1 MSSSRGG
8 GGGRRGG
15 GAKSAHYSRRNSNQ
29 NWVIKSPIE
38 QQGSQLSSSS
48 LNSGEKDEALPVIAT
63 VQEPISE
70 FVREDRKP
78 HRNPIYPEGSQLSS
92 SSSLISGENVEE
104 VSSVREKVQEPISEF
119 NQKDLKPHQNRRN
132 SKRVPRNRRAYGVNG
147 NFEKKSEDEESSREV
162 VEDKLSGD
170 KEEEGVEK
178 VEGSGI
184 NDVWRRLEELQ
195 LGAEEPELSTE
206 QLRINDQAQ
215 EDELLALESI
225 FGDNVFVLDRRN
237 GLRSFQIHVHIEV
250 PDELT
255 VSVNLNSSGAL
266 GIPDDSSPEF
276 SYSLKVEHLPPIVLT
291 CLLPK
296 SYPSHLAPLFTIS
309 VQWLNSANVS
319 SLCSM
324 LDSIWKEQLG
334 QEVLYQWVEWL
345 HAFSLSHLQFDR
357 EIKLGF
363 CAERHIGD
371 RRAISG
377 TVSPEVD
384 IPSLKSYDEEQR
396 HENFRRNIHQCC
408 ICFSEFPGMEFVRL
422 PCQHFFCWNCMK
434 TYSDMHV
441 KEGTITKLL
450 CPEAKCGGMIPPGL
464 LKRLLGEVE
473 FERWESLMLQKTL
486 ESMKDVCYCPR
497 CETVCIEDED
507 QHAQCAKCFFSFC
520 TLCKEKRHVGVICMT
535 PEMKLLIL
543 QERQSSSQLKDS
555 QRQREKEM
563 INDILSMREIHRSA
577 KQCPSCK
584 MAISRTE
591 GCNKMVCDNCGA
603 YFCYRCNQA
612 IDGYEHFRDG
622 KCELFPP
629 EAIQMWEERINAR
642 QVIGQIQAQMLPN
655 RAHPCPNC
663 HQMNVKASNNNHIFC
678 WACQNHYCYLCGK
691 TVKRSSQHYG
701 PKGCKQHTADE

>member
-1 MSSSRGG
+1 MSSSRGRGRKG
-8 GGGRRGG
+8 GS
-15 GAKSAHYSRRNSNQ
+15 KSTHQ
-29 NWVIKSPIE
+29 NWVIKSPIDP
-38 QQGSQLSSSS
+38 QLSSS
-48 LNSGEKDEALPVIAT
+48 LNSGKNLEFSPVI
-63 VQEPISE
+63 QEEPISE
-70 FVREDRKP
+70 FSPKD
-78 HRNPIYPEGSQLSS
+78 
-92 SSSLISGENVEE
+92 
-104 VSSVREKVQEPISEF
+104 
-119 NQKDLKPHQNRRN
+119 QKTHHNRRN
-132 SKRVPRNRRAYGVNG
+132 SKRVSRNRRAAYGEVNG
-147 NFEKKSEDEESSREV
+147 NLEKKPESEESCRDMSV
-162 VEDKLSGD
+162 LSSCVEEKLSCD
-170 KEEEGVEK
+170 SVEK
-178 VEGSGI
+178 VEGSNLHN
-184 NDVWRRLEELQ
+184 NDVDGVWRRLEELQ
-195 LGAEEPELSTE
+195 LGAEEPVLSPE

-215 EDELLALESI
+215 EDELLVLESI
-225 FGDNVFVLDRRN
+225 FGDNVFILDRRN

-255 VSVNLNSSGAL
+255 VSVNLSPSGAL
-266 GIPDDSSPEF
+266 GKADDSSPEF

-296 SYPSHLAPLFTIS
+296 SYPSHLPPHFTIS
-309 VQWLNSANVS
+309 VQWLNLAKIS

-345 HAFSLSHLQFDR
+345 HGSSLSHLQFDKD
-357 EIKLGF
+357 IKLGF
-363 CAERHIGD
+363 GAESHIGD
-371 RRAISG
+371 RCAISG

-384 IPSLKSYDEEQR
+384 IPALKSYDEEQR
-396 HENFRRNIHQCC
+396 HENFSRNLHQCC
-408 ICFSEFPGMEFVRL
+408 ICFNEFPGMEFVRL

-450 CPEAKCGGMIPPGL
+450 CPETKCGGMIPPGL

-520 TLCKEKRHVGVICMT
+520 TLCKEKRHVGVECMT

-543 QERQSSSQLKDS
+543 QERQNSSQLKDS
-555 QRQREKEM
+555 QRHREKEM

-591 GCNKMVCDNCGA
+591 GCNKMVCDNCGQ

-612 IDGYEHFRDG
+612 IDGYEHFREG
-622 KCELFPP
+622 NCELFPP

-655 RAHPCPNC
+655 HGHTCPIC
-663 HQMNVKASNNNHIFC
+663 RQMNAKVGNNNHIFC
-678 WACQNHYCYLCGK
+678 WACQNHYCYLCRK

>member
-1 MSSSRGG
+1 M
-8 GGGRRGG
+8 
-15 GAKSAHYSRRNSNQ
+15 
-29 NWVIKSPIE
+29 E
-38 QQGSQLSSSS
+38 
-48 LNSGEKDEALPVIAT
+48 E

-70 FVREDRKP
+70 FT
-78 HRNPIYPEGSQLSS
+78 
-92 SSSLISGENVEE
+92 
-104 VSSVREKVQEPISEF
+104 
-119 NQKDLKPHQNRRN
+119 QKDQRTHQNCMN
-132 SKRVPRNRRAYGVNG
+132 SKRVSRNGRA
-147 NFEKKSEDEESSREV
+147 KKSEDEESSIEV
-162 VEDKLSGD
+162 DGILTSCVEENLSGD
-170 KEEEGVEK
+170 SVDKA
-178 VEGSGI
+178 EGSGDVD
-184 NDVWRRLEELQ
+184 DVWRRLEELQ
-195 LGAEEPELSTE
+195 LGAVEPELSPE

-215 EDELLALESI
+215 EDELLVLESI
-225 FGDNVFVLDRRN
+225 FGDNVFILERRN
-237 GLRSFQIHVHIEV
+237 GLRFFQLHVHIEV

-255 VSVNLNSSGAL
+255 VSVNLSSSGAL

-276 SYSLKVEHLPPIVLT
+276 SYSLKVEYLPPVVLT

-296 SYPSHLAPLFTIS
+296 SYPSNLAPHFTIS
-309 VQWLNSANVS
+309 VQWLNSANIS

-324 LDSIWKEQLG
+324 LDSIWKELLG
-334 QEVLYQWVEWL
+334 QEILYQWVEWL
-345 HAFSLSHLQFDR
+345 HGSSLSHLQFDR

-363 CAERHIGD
+363 CAKSHIGD
-371 RRAISG
+371 RRAISR

-408 ICFSEFPGMEFVRL
+408 ICFNEFPGMEFVRL
-422 PCQHFFCWNCMK
+422 PCQHFFCLNCMK

-520 TLCKEKRHVGVICMT
+520 TLCKEKRHVGVTCMT
-535 PEMKLLIL
+535 PEIKLLIL
-543 QERQSSSQLKDS
+543 QERENSSQLKDS

-591 GCNKMVCDNCGA
+591 GCNKMVCDNCGQ

-612 IDGYEHFRDG
+612 ISGYEHFREG

-629 EAIQMWEERINAR
+629 EAIQVWEERINAR

-663 HQMNVKASNNNHIFC
+663 GQMNAKAGNNNHILC

-691 TVKRSSQHYG
+691 AVKRSSQHYG
-701 PKGCKQHTADE
+701 PRGCKQHTADE

>member
-1 MSSSRGG
+1 MSSSRGA
-8 GGGRRGG
+8 GR
-15 GAKSAHYSRRNSNQ
+15 KSTHQNSRRRLHHSNK
-29 NWVIKSPIE
+29 NWVIKSPLDP
-38 QQGSQLSSSS
+38 QGSQLSSSS
-48 LNSGEKDEALPVIAT
+48 SSSFNSGKNHELSHVIAT
-63 VQEPISE
+63 VQEPHQDSIDSQ
-70 FVREDRKP
+70 
-78 HRNPIYPEGSQLSS
+78 GSQLSS
-92 SSSLISGENVEE
+92 SLNSGKNLEFSPVIAT
-104 VSSVREKVQEPISEF
+104 SQEPISEF
-119 NQKDLKPHQNRRN
+119 IRKEQKPHQDSINQKGKNLEFSPVTEEKVQESTLEFVSKDRKPYQN
-132 SKRVPRNRRAYGVNG
+132 STG
-147 NFEKKSEDEESSREV
+147 KS
-162 VEDKLSGD
+162 
-170 KEEEGVEK
+170 VEK
-178 VEGSGI
+178 VEGSGLC
-184 NDVWRRLEELQ
+184 NDDVDDVWRRLEELQ
-195 LGAEEPELSTE
+195 LGAEEPELSPE

-225 FGDNVFVLDRRN
+225 FGENVFILDRRN
-237 GLRSFQIHVHIEV
+237 GLRCFQIHVYIEV

-255 VSVNLNSSGAL
+255 VSVNLSSSSALGTPDDNSS
-266 GIPDDSSPEF
+266 EF

-296 SYPSHLAPLFTIS
+296 SYPSHHAPHFTLS
-309 VQWLNSANVS
+309 VQWLNSANIS

-324 LDSIWKEQLG
+324 LDSIWKELAG
-334 QEVLYQWVEWL
+334 QEILYQWVEWL
-345 HAFSLSHLQFDR
+345 HGSSLSHLRFDQ

-363 CAERHIGD
+363 CAESYIGD

-384 IPSLKSYDEEQR
+384 VPSLKSYDEEQR

-408 ICFSEFPGMEFVRL
+408 ICFDEFPGMEFVRL
-422 PCQHFFCWNCMK
+422 PCQHFFCWNCVK
-434 TYSDMHV
+434 TYSDMHI

-473 FERWESLMLQKTL
+473 FERWESLILQKTL

-520 TLCKEKRHVGVICMT
+520 TLCRDKRHVGVTCMT
-535 PEMKLLIL
+535 PEMKLIIL
-543 QERQSSSQLKDS
+543 QERQNSSQLKDS
-555 QRQREKEM
+555 QRRREKEM
-563 INDILSMREIHRSA
+563 INDLLSMREINRSA

-612 IDGYEHFRDG
+612 ISGYDHFRDG
-622 KCELFPP
+622 NCELFPP
-629 EAIQMWEERINAR
+629 EAIQMWEERINVR

-655 RAHPCPNC
+655 RARPCPTC
-663 HQMNVKASNNNHIFC
+663 RQMNAKAGNNNHIFC

-691 TVKRSSQHYG
+691 TVKRCSQHYG

>member
-1 MSSSRGG
+1 MSNSR
-8 GGGRRGG
+8 G

-29 NWVIKSPIE
+29 NWVIKS
-38 QQGSQLSSSS
+38 SS
-48 LNSGEKDEALPVIAT
+48 LNSGEKDEALPVIAS
-63 VQEPISE
+63 VHEPTSL
-70 FVREDRKP
+70 FVREDR
-78 HRNPIYPEGSQLSS
+78 NPIYPKG
-92 SSSLISGENVEE
+92 SSLTSGETVE
-104 VSSVREKVQEPISEF
+104 VSSLTKKVQESTISEF
-119 NQKDLKPHQNRRN
+119 NKKNHKNRRN
-132 SKRVPRNRRAYGVNG
+132 SKRVSRNSRAYGVNG

-170 KEEEGVEK
+170 KEEKGVEK
-178 VEGSGI
+178 VEGSSI
-184 NDVWRRLEELQ
+184 DDVWRRLDELQ
-195 LGAEEPELSTE
+195 FGAEEPELSTE

-225 FGDNVFVLDRRN
+225 FGDSVFVLDRRN

-250 PDELT
+250 PGELT
-255 VSVNLNSSGAL
+255 VSVNLNSSGAH

-309 VQWLNSANVS
+309 VQWLNSANIS

-345 HAFSLSHLQFDR
+345 HASSLSHLQFDQ

-363 CAERHIGD
+363 GAERDIGD

-377 TVSPEVD
+377 IVSPEVD

-408 ICFSEFPGMEFVRL
+408 ICFNELPGMEFVRL

-473 FERWESLMLQKTL
+473 FERWESMMLQKTL

-520 TLCKEKRHVGVICMT
+520 TLCKEKRHVGVMCMT
-535 PEMKLLIL
+535 PQMKLLIL

-612 IDGYEHFRDG
+612 IDGYDHFRDG

-663 HQMNVKASNNNHIFC
+663 RQMNVKASNNNHIFC

-701 PKGCKQHTADE
+701 PKGCKQHTADG

>member
-8 GGGRRGG
+8 GRRG

-48 LNSGEKDEALPVIAT
+48 LNSGEKDEALPLIAT

-92 SSSLISGENVEE
+92 SSSLISGENVE
-104 VSSVREKVQEPISEF
+104 VSSAREKVQEPISEF

-132 SKRVPRNRRAYGVNG
+132 FKRVPRNRRAYGVNG

-170 KEEEGVEK
+170 KEEKGVEK
-178 VEGSGI
+178 VEGSGVD
-184 NDVWRRLEELQ
+184 DVWRRLEVLQ

-276 SYSLKVEHLPPIVLT
+276 SYSFKVEHLPPIVLT

-309 VQWLNSANVS
+309 VQWLNSANIS

-345 HAFSLSHLQFDR
+345 HASSLSHLQFDQ

-363 CAERHIGD
+363 CAECHIGD

-384 IPSLKSYDEEQR
+384 IPSLKSYDKEQC

-408 ICFSEFPGMEFVRL
+408 ICFNEFPGMEFVRL

-663 HQMNVKASNNNHIFC
+663 RQMSVKASNNNHIFC

-691 TVKRSSQHYG
+691 TVKRSSLHYG